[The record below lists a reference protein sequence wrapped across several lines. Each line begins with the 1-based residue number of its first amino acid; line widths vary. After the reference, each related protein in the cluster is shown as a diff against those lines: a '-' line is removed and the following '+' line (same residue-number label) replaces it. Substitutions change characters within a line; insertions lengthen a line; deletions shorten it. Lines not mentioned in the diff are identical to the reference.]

1 MILQRRSDTT
11 RTGLLTTSVVV
22 KWTLNGP
29 LRPCQE
35 CDKTFIRQTSLESH
49 VKSYHSRDRFYTREG
64 HMMLSTT
71 EKVAKNTRFYFCDQC
86 DYKTSKQANLKR
98 HKNKHNKPPKPIR
111 SKHCEKCN
119 FTFTTYYKFKVHY
132 V

>member
-1 MILQRRSDTT
+1 
-11 RTGLLTTSVVV
+11 
-22 KWTLNGP
+22 
-29 LRPCQE
+29 
-35 CDKTFIRQTSLESH
+35 
-49 VKSYHSRDRFYTREG
+49 
-64 HMMLSTT
+64 MMLSTT

-132 V
+132 VKCKVILKGKIDAEYYFELIPVKISLDLFFMNMLYIVVRG